1 MTGCRYLFISS
12 NGDKIIKISQ
22 PKNHKYKSVP
32 QLANQNVLEVILFY
46 KNKDRKPH
54 QLLTVEFDR
63 FRLDSNGNYEETEV
77 DRKRAFHNFFAFGMP
92 SLLEEVEVDD
102 KPLPI
107 PVAPIVPTDS
117 EKRSL
122 YSYINE
128 KLPNLAAAAPYVVES
143 KIKASREKYEE
154 FKTIA
159 KKSKNRL
166 K

>member
-1 MTGCRYLFISS
+1 MTGCRYLLISS

-22 PKNHKYKSVP
+22 PKDHKYKSVP

-46 KNKDRKPH
+46 KNKDRKPY
-54 QLLTVEFDR
+54 QLLTFEFDR
-63 FRLDSNGNYEETEV
+63 FRLDSNGDYEEKEV
-77 DRKRAFHNFFAFGMP
+77 DRKRAFHNFFAFVMP
-92 SLLEEVEVDD
+92 SLLEEVED
-102 KPLPI
+102 KPISI

-117 EKRSL
+117 EKRLL
-122 YSYINE
+122 YNYINE
-128 KLPNLAAAAPYVVES
+128 MIPNLATDAPYVVES

-154 FKTIA
+154 IKNMA

>member
-1 MTGCRYLFISS
+1 MTGCRYLFIS

-32 QLANQNVLEVILFY
+32 QLANQDVLEVILYY

-54 QLLTVEFDR
+54 ELLTIGFDR
-63 FRLDSNGNYEETEV
+63 FRLDSNGNYEETEA

-92 SLLEEVEVDD
+92 SLLEEVEAED

-107 PVAPIVPTDS
+107 PVAPIVPTDN
-117 EKRSL
+117 EKRLL

-128 KLPNLAAAAPYVVES
+128 KLPNLAADAPYVVES

-154 FKTIA
+154 FKNMA
-159 KKSKNRL
+159 KKSKSRF

>member
-22 PKNHKYKSVP
+22 PKNHKYKPIP
-32 QLANQNVLEVILFY
+32 QLANENVLEVILLY
-46 KNKDRKPH
+46 ENKDRKPH

-63 FRLDSNGNYEETEV
+63 FRLDSNGNYEETEA
-77 DRKRAFHNFFAFGMP
+77 DRIRAFHNFFAFGMP
-92 SLLEEVEVDD
+92 ILLEDVEVDD

-122 YSYINE
+122 YNYINE
-128 KLPNLAAAAPYVVES
+128 KLPNLAVGAPYVVES

-154 FKTIA
+154 FKNMA
-159 KKSKNRL
+159 KKSKNRP